1 MGSFEKLGIL
11 VIVIIIVMILVV
23 AVYQWG
29 GADFDTAPEALRV
42 APYTPPV
49 EIDLPYERDLD
60 DLIAEETAR
69 PPIHT
74 AETKSG
80 REPAPKPVE
89 KTGRRGV
96 PVQYVVRRND
106 SVWKLVRRW
115 GLRDAFIECIRKEN
129 GLSQAKLARLQVGQK
144 LSIPN
149 PQSYFRGAKY
159 RTYVVREG
167 DSLSTLALS
176 HLGSSRRWPEIQ
188 RLNPGLD
195 PRRLRPGMELKFP
208 TK

>member
-29 GADFDTAPEALRV
+29 GADFETAPDALRV

-49 EIDLPYERDLD
+49 EIDLPRERDLD
-60 DLIAEETAR
+60 ELIAEETDPPSTHAAR
-69 PPIHT
+69 T
-74 AETKSG
+74 ES
-80 REPAPKPVE
+80 ESAPKPVR
-89 KTGRRGV
+89 KTDRRGV
-96 PVQYVVRRND
+96 PVQYIVRRND

-115 GLRDAFIECIRKEN
+115 GLRDAFIERIRKEN

-144 LSIPN
+144 LSIPS

-159 RTYVVREG
+159 RTYVIREG

>member
-29 GADFDTAPEALRV
+29 GSDFETAPEALRV
-42 APYTPPV
+42 APYMPPV
-49 EIDLPYERDLD
+49 EIDLPHERDLD
-60 DLIAEETAR
+60 ELIAEETAP
-69 PPIHT
+69 PPIHS
-74 AETKSG
+74 AGAASARKSATN
-80 REPAPKPVE
+80 PAK
-89 KTGRRGV
+89 KTDRRGV
-96 PVQYVVRRND
+96 PVRYTVRRND

-129 GLSQAKLARLQVGQK
+129 GLSRAKLKRLQVGQK
-144 LSIPN
+144 LSIPD
-149 PQSYFRGAKY
+149 PKGYFRGAKY

-176 HLGSSRRWPEIQ
+176 HLGSSRRWPEIK
-188 RLNPGLD
+188 RLNPGID

>member
-29 GADFDTAPEALRV
+29 GADFETAPEALRV

-49 EIDLPYERDLD
+49 EIDRPHERDFD
-60 DLIAEETAR
+60 DLIEEERA
-69 PPIHT
+69 PPISG
-74 AETKSG
+74 AE
-80 REPAPKPVE
+80 REAEQEPAPKPV
-89 KTGRRGV
+89 KTDRRGV
-96 PVQYVVRRND
+96 PVQYIVRRND

-129 GLSQAKLARLQVGQK
+129 KLSHARLARLQVGQK
-144 LSIPN
+144 LSIPD
-149 PQSYFRGAKY
+149 PRSYFRGAKY

-167 DSLSTLALS
+167 DSYSTLAQS
-176 HLGSSRRWPEIQ
+176 HLGSSRRWPEIK
-188 RLNPGLD
+188 RLNPGID
-195 PRRLRPGMELKFP
+195 PKRLRPGMKLKFP

>member
-29 GADFDTAPEALRV
+29 GADFETAPDALRV

-49 EIDLPYERDLD
+49 EIDLPRERDLD
-60 DLIAEETAR
+60 ELIAEERDPPSAAR
-69 PPIHT
+69 T
-74 AETKSG
+74 ES
-80 REPAPKPVE
+80 ESAPKPVR

-96 PVQYVVRRND
+96 PVQYIVRRND

-115 GLRDAFIECIRKEN
+115 GLRDAFIERIRKEN

-144 LSIPN
+144 LSIPD
-149 PQSYFRGAKY
+149 PRSYFRGAKY

-167 DSLSTLALS
+167 DSFSTLAQS
-176 HLGSSRRWPEIQ
+176 HLGSSRRWPEIK
-188 RLNPGLD
+188 RLNPGID
-195 PRRLRPGMELKFP
+195 PKRLRPGMKLKFP

>member
-49 EIDLPYERDLD
+49 EIDLPRERDLD
-60 DLIAEETAR
+60 ELIAEERDPPSAAR
-69 PPIHT
+69 T
-74 AETKSG
+74 ES
-80 REPAPKPVE
+80 ESAPKPVR
-89 KTGRRGV
+89 KTDRRGV
-96 PVQYVVRRND
+96 PVQYIVRRND

-115 GLRDAFIECIRKEN
+115 GLRDAFIERIRKEN
-129 GLSQAKLARLQVGQK
+129 SLSRAKLARLQVGQK
-144 LSIPN
+144 LSIPD
-149 PQSYFRGAKY
+149 PRSYFRGAKY

-176 HLGSSRRWPEIQ
+176 HLGSSRRWPEIK
-188 RLNPGLD
+188 RLNPGVD
-195 PRRLRPGMELKFP
+195 PKRLRPGMELKFP